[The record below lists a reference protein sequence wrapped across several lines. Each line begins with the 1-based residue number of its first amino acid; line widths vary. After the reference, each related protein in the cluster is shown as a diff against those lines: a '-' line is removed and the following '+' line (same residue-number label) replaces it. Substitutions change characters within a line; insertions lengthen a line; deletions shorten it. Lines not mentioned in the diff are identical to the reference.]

1 MMSLAQHEAALN
13 AVSVSLLRK
22 EVTVLSKDIADTANL
37 IPYSDWWARV
47 GPLKGIDQWKTKLTT
62 LGLVIDPPPCRM
74 IDVGNIIFRYLNTAG
89 KMSAQPLQTSLS
101 A

>member
-13 AVSVSLLRK
+13 AVSVSLVRK
-22 EVTVLSKDIADTANL
+22 EVTVLSKDIADTKNL

-47 GPLKGIDQWKTKLTT
+47 GPLKGIDQWKTKLAT
-62 LGLVIDPPPCRM
+62 LGLVIDPPPCS
-74 IDVGNIIFRYLNTAG
+74 IVDVGNIIYRYLNTAG